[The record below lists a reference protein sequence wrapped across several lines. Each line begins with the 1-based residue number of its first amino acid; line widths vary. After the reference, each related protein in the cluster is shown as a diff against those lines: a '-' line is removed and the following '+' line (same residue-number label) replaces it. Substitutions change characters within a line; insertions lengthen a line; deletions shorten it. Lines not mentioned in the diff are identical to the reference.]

1 MISRAL
7 MEDYE
12 NSRSSPGL
20 AVDCLH
26 RNSSDGERSALS
38 SWIGTTDAF
47 LHSDKMMDSF
57 APHSRYGM
65 TFVPLTADRG
75 EAVLTWCREVSRAR
89 TSAFAERPLESK
101 GSEADSGATWPGS
114 LAKFDPASRS
124 WKTAQLSL
132 FEESGVSLET
142 FPRWAMWGRM
152 GLLAL
157 DISEDRWNASGFGL
171 PAPTKCMGKRGW
183 GIAAKPRYSAE
194 LEANARLFGYKPHPS
209 VLEWAMGWIPTWTRL
224 EPLATAKFQSWRQAH
239 GKFLRRG

>member
-1 MISRAL
+1 MSWLFSRAL
-7 MEDYE
+7 VEAF
-12 NSRSSPGL
+12 SG
-20 AVDCLH
+20 AA
-26 RNSSDGERSALS
+26 SSDGAPSAPLNVMPTQHQF
-38 SWIGTTDAF
+38 W
-47 LHSDKMMDSF
+47 HRDKTMDVLTASPF
-57 APHSRYGM
+57 GQTWNR
-65 TFVPLTADRG
+65 LTADRG
-75 EAVLTWCREVSRAR
+75 EALLTWCLEVSRAR
-89 TSAFAERPLESK
+89 TSAFAERPPESK
-101 GSEADSGATWPGS
+101 ASEADCGTTWPGS
-114 LAKFDPASRS
+114 LARYDRASRS

-239 GKFLRRG
+239 GKSLRRG

>member
-1 MISRAL
+1 MSWLFSRAL
-7 MEDYE
+7 VAEYSVATCWDGAPSAPLNVTSTPHLFWHRDKTMDVLT
-12 NSRSSPGL
+12 SSPFGL
-20 AVDCLH
+20 TWNH
-26 RNSSDGERSALS
+26 
-38 SWIGTTDAF
+38 
-47 LHSDKMMDSF
+47 
-57 APHSRYGM
+57 
-65 TFVPLTADRG
+65 LTADRG

-101 GSEADSGATWPGS
+101 GSEVEDSGTTWPGS

-171 PAPTKCMGKRGW
+171 PAPTKSIGKRGW

-224 EPLATAKFQSWRQAH
+224 EPLATAKFQSWR
-239 GKFLRRG
+239 